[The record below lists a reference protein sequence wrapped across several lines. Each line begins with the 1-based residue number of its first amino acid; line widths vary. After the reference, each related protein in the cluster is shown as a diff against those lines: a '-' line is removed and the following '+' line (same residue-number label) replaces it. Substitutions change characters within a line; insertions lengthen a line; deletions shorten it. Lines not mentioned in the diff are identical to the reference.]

1 MRICIATGIFPP
13 DKGGPAQFSSA
24 YAKWLTENNNEVV
37 VLSLTDLSSEITT
50 KGSLKIILHSRKA
63 SLITRFI
70 KTANSI
76 RKISKDHVILANGLF
91 LEIFFASLFARISY
105 IAKVPGDIVWER
117 ARNRNETKLNID
129 QYQGQE
135 QISKK
140 LMRWCFTQSLK
151 RSRYVIA
158 PSAHM
163 KNLITAW
170 GIKPEKIVVIPNSV
184 DIDLFAP
191 NLSANK
197 SFDLITICRLTPWKG
212 VSELIEESAKKDLS
226 IAIVGSG
233 SEEQSLRVLA
243 DKLKAK
249 ATFLGEQIQSELPS
263 LINKSKVFVL
273 NSNYEGSPHALL
285 EAMACGAISV
295 ARGTTGTNE
304 VIKDGINGF
313 LFGSSRTLGAA
324 LDLALNEVGRKSDI
338 STRARALVVD
348 NNDRD
353 QHFIKITNL
362 LREVS

>member
-1 MRICIATGIFPP
+1 
-13 DKGGPAQFSSA
+13 
-24 YAKWLTENNNEVV
+24 
-37 VLSLTDLSSEITT
+37 
-50 KGSLKIILHSRKA
+50 
-63 SLITRFI
+63 
-70 KTANSI
+70 
-76 RKISKDHVILANGLF
+76 
-91 LEIFFASLFARISY
+91 
-105 IAKVPGDIVWER
+105 
-117 ARNRNETKLNID
+117 
-129 QYQGQE
+129 
-135 QISKK
+135 
-140 LMRWCFTQSLK
+140 
-151 RSRYVIA
+151 
-158 PSAHM
+158 M

-263 LINKSKVFVL
+263 LINQSKVFVL